1 VFSSPFRFFDSFDP
15 LTLLHS
21 PRFRFRL

>member
-1 VFSSPFRFFDSFDP
+1 VFSSPFRFFVSFGP